1 MPEKNEKKKKKEI
14 STRQQCFHQ
23 RIKSKKKKKSV
34 CSKSRVKL
42 YVECKLK
49 KIIAVVDMYAVV
61 A

>member
-23 RIKSKKKKKSV
+23 RIKSKKKKSV

-49 KIIAVVDMYAVV
+49 KIIAVVDMYVVV

>member
-1 MPEKNEKKKKKEI
+1 MKRKRKKKSPPDNDA
-14 STRQQCFHQ
+14 STNEL
-23 RIKSKKKKKSV
+23 KAKKKKKSV

-49 KIIAVVDMYAVV
+49 KIIAVVDMYVVV